1 MSEPIA
7 PAAEPTAPDAAAE
20 PVAPT
25 PAAPAEPATPAAPAA
40 WDGKVESLDP
50 AVQKVIT
57 DLRKEAADNRVAKNA
72 EQERVKA
79 ILAAAGI
86 STDNT
91 PDPVEAAK
99 QAAAE
104 RDAATATAAQ
114 AAREL
119 AIFKAAAAAGANPN
133 ALLDSNSFTAS
144 VKDIDPTDG
153 AAITAAITAAVQANP
168 TLKAARAAGVSGSDF
183 SGSGEQGQITEEQLA
198 RMTPEQIS
206 DAYDKGL
213 LKGLL

>member
-7 PAAEPTAPDAAAE
+7 PTAPDAAAAE

-25 PAAPAEPATPAAPAA
+25 PGPAAPAEPAEPAAAPAT

-50 AVQKVIT
+50 AVQKMIKG
-57 DLRKEAADNRVAKNA
+57 LRDESANY
-72 EQERVKA
+72 RVKATTAEERTQA

-119 AIFKAAAAAGANPN
+119 AIFKAASAAGANPN

-144 VKDIDPTDG
+144 VKDIDPSDG
-153 AAITAAITAAVQANP
+153 AAIAAAITAAVQANP

-206 DAYDKGL
+206 EAYDKGL